1 MIFFGDN
8 MMIDTHCHL
17 CKEDYENVEL
27 IIKNMGHNKM
37 IAAGVNDK
45 TNQEVLELIKEYPT
59 VYGAI
64 GIHPTEVGISNQSSL
79 EWIEDNLKEDKI
91 VAIGEIGLDYHYGNE
106 EKEKQ
111 IQFFKK
117 QLDLA
122 KKYNKPVII
131 HSRDAIEDTYNIMKE
146 YKGVKMVLHCYSGS
160 VEMAKRFLELDV
172 YFGVG
177 GVLTFKN
184 SRILKDVVS
193 FLPLDHILLE
203 TDSPYLAPE
212 PFRGSKNEPKNVLLV
227 AETLASIKG
236 ISVEEVI
243 DITTKNAFSRF
254 DLNKSL

>member
-1 MIFFGDN
+1 M
-8 MMIDTHCHL
+8 
-17 CKEDYENVEL
+17 
-27 IIKNMGHNKM
+27 
-37 IAAGVNDK
+37 
-45 TNQEVLELIKEYPT
+45 
-59 VYGAI
+59 
-64 GIHPTEVGISNQSSL
+64 
-79 EWIEDNLKEDKI
+79 
-91 VAIGEIGLDYHYGNE
+91 
-106 EKEKQ
+106 
-111 IQFFKK
+111 QFFKK

-122 KKYNKPVII
+122 KKYNKPVVI

-146 YKGVKMVLHCYSGS
+146 YRGIKMVLHCYSGS

-184 SRILKDVVS
+184 SRVLKDVVS

-227 AETLASIKG
+227 AEALALIKG
-236 ISVEEVI
+236 ISAEEVI

>member
-1 MIFFGDN
+1 
-8 MMIDTHCHL
+8 MIDTHCHL

-27 IIKNMGHNKM
+27 IIKNMENNKM
-37 IAAGVNDK
+37 IAAGVNDA
-45 TNQEVLELIKEYPT
+45 TNQEVLELVKKYPT

-64 GIHPTEVGISNQSSL
+64 GIHPTEVGMSDDASL
-79 EWIEDNLKEDKI
+79 ERIENHLKDNKI
-91 VAIGEIGLDYHYGNE
+91 VAIGEIGLDYHYGKK

-111 IQFFKK
+111 IEFFKK

-122 KKYNKPVII
+122 RKYQKPVVI
-131 HSRDAIEDTYNIMKE
+131 HSRDSIEDTYDIMKE
-146 YKGVKMVLHCYSGS
+146 YKDLKMILHCYSGS

-172 YFGVG
+172 YFGIG

-184 SRILKDVVS
+184 SRVLKDVVY

-212 PFRGSKNEPKNVLLV
+212 PYRGSKNEPKNVLLV
-227 AETLASIKG
+227 ANMLAELKG

-243 DITTKNAFSRF
+243 NITTKNAFSRF